1 MIWIKVLLITK
12 NLDYWFSSIVG
23 DETETIRVARAKKM
37 AQDRFVTVYSTT
49 SPQESGLFGYLLP
62 IFQAAT
68 GLNVEVAAVGTG
80 EALALGRRGYADAL
94 FVHDRASEDK
104 FIADGYGVDGR
115 EVMYNDFV
123 IVGPSHDPAHI
134 GGLKDVKMALARIAA
149 ARVPFAS
156 RGDDSGTAR
165 MEIRLWELADKIELR
180 LWKSAGVEPDNHDVG
195 WYRPVGQSMGVM
207 LNICAAMNA
216 YTLTDRATWANFK
229 NRRALVIL
237 TEGDPRLFN
246 PYSSILVN
254 PAKWPLAK
262 YSDARI
268 WHEWLTSKA
277 GVDAITSYKVN
288 GEQLFFPPR
297 REPAFGESTPS
308 LDFSRAD

>member
-1 MIWIKVLLITK
+1 
-12 NLDYWFSSIVG
+12 
-23 DETETIRVARAKKM
+23 M
-37 AQDRFVTVYSTT
+37 AQDRFITVYTTT
-49 SPQESGLFGYLLP
+49 SANDSGLFEYLLP
-62 IFQAAT
+62 IFENAT
-68 GLNVEVAAVGTG
+68 GLKVEVAAVGTG
-80 EALALGRRGYADAL
+80 EAIALGRRGFADAI
-94 FVHDRASEDK
+94 FVHDRPAEDK
-104 FIADGYGVDGR
+104 FVADGYGIDRRDVT
-115 EVMYNDFV
+115 YNDFV
-123 IVGPSHDPAHI
+123 IVGPSNDPARI
-134 GGLKDVKMALARIAA
+134 RGLKDVKMALARIAA
-149 ARVPFAS
+149 CRVPFAS

-180 LWKSAGVEPDNHDVG
+180 LWKSWGEPDRHDAG
-195 WYRPVGQSMGVM
+195 WYRPVGQGMGVT
-207 LNICAAMNA
+207 LNICAALDA
-216 YTLTDRATWANFK
+216 YTLTDRATWANFN

-277 GVDAITSYKVN
+277 GLDAITSYKIN

-297 REPAFGESTPS
+297 REPSPSESTVS
-308 LDFSRAD
+308 LNISSADSKRVFH

>member
-1 MIWIKVLLITK
+1 M
-12 NLDYWFSSIVG
+12 D
-23 DETETIRVARAKKM
+23 
-37 AQDRFVTVYSTT
+37 QDRIVTVYSTT
-49 SPQESGLFGYLLP
+49 SAQDSGLFEYLLP

-68 GLNVEVAAVGTG
+68 GLKVDVAAVGTG
-80 EALALGRRGYADAL
+80 EALALGMRGYADSL
-94 FVHDRASEDK
+94 FVHDRIGEDK
-104 FIADGYGVDGR
+104 FIADGYGVDR
-115 EVMYNDFV
+115 RDVMYNDFV
-123 IVGPSHDPAHI
+123 IVGPSNDPAHI
-134 GGLKDVKMALARIAA
+134 RGLKDAKMALAQIAA

-165 MEIRLWELADKIELR
+165 MEIRLWELADRIELR
-180 LWKSAGVEPDNHDVG
+180 LWKSAVEPDHHAG
-195 WYRPVGQSMGVM
+195 WYRAVGQGMGVT

-237 TEGDPRLFN
+237 TEGDPALFN

-268 WHEWLTSKA
+268 WHEWLTSRA
-277 GVDAITSYKVN
+277 GFDAITSYKIN

-297 REPAFGESTPS
+297 DEPIRDDKCALVELQP
-308 LDFSRAD
+308 RR

>member
-1 MIWIKVLLITK
+1 
-12 NLDYWFSSIVG
+12 
-23 DETETIRVARAKKM
+23 M

-49 SPQESGLFGYLLP
+49 SPQDSGLFGYLLP

-68 GLNVEVAAVGTG
+68 GLNVEVAAVGSG

-104 FIADGYGVDGR
+104 FIADGYGVDRR

-165 MEIRLWELADKIELR
+165 MEIRLWELADKTELR
-180 LWKSAGVEPDNHDVG
+180 LWKSAGVEPDHHDVG

-237 TEGDPRLFN
+237 TEG
-246 PYSSILVN
+246 SQAVQSIQQHLGKPHQMAACEIQRRAN
-254 PAKWPLAK
+254 LA
-262 YSDARI
+262 
-268 WHEWLTSKA
+268 
-277 GVDAITSYKVN
+277 
-288 GEQLFFPPR
+288 
-297 REPAFGESTPS
+297 
-308 LDFSRAD
+308 

>member
-1 MIWIKVLLITK
+1 
-12 NLDYWFSSIVG
+12 
-23 DETETIRVARAKKM
+23 M

-49 SPQESGLFGYLLP
+49 SPQDSGLFGYLLP

-134 GGLKDVKMALARIAA
+134 GGLKDVKMA
-149 ARVPFAS
+149 F
-156 RGDDSGTAR
+156 
-165 MEIRLWELADKIELR
+165 
-180 LWKSAGVEPDNHDVG
+180 
-195 WYRPVGQSMGVM
+195 
-207 LNICAAMNA
+207 
-216 YTLTDRATWANFK
+216 WANFK